1 MRIVRCV
8 QGSGQDA
15 SAAAFISPFARSY
28 TWSKKDA
35 AGLLL
40 RKLRRALW
48 GVVAMHTEIEERSCD
63 LAAFILEN
71 KATVRAAA
79 AKFGISKSTVH
90 KDLTERLR
98 RVDPG
103 LYAQVRQLL
112 DWNKAQRHIRGGLA
126 TRRKYKGE

>member
-1 MRIVRCV
+1 
-8 QGSGQDA
+8 
-15 SAAAFISPFARSY
+15 
-28 TWSKKDA
+28 
-35 AGLLL
+35 
-40 RKLRRALW
+40 
-48 GVVAMHTEIEERSCD
+48 MHTEIEERSCD

-126 TRRKYKGE
+126 TRRKDKGE